1 MSYVLCLCAAVLF
14 FALAVCFLVLT
25 LYWSYR
31 SRAWSGVL
39 AALGL
44 FVLFPASLGVFLLG
58 TLLLS
63 SAGHFFS
70 DTELK
75 LLYGILCSA
84 NLILPGIIAAK
95 GIRTNNR
102 FQKLT
107 GVSALTMVILLMT
120 AVTFFMLFARACT

>member
-14 FALAVCFLVLT
+14 FVLSVCFLVLT

-84 NLILPGIIAAK
+84 NLILPGVMAAK
-95 GIRTNNR
+95 GFGSGPPPGQAPFRGR
-102 FQKLT
+102 
-107 GVSALTMVILLMT
+107 GPAP
-120 AVTFFMLFARACT
+120 RAPIFGRAGR